1 MQDEPPIDIQNQQND
16 WRDTCDP
23 QNSPLITTKTGN
35 FAVGNAC
42 YREQPNTVCV
52 DTGSID
58 KSTVLIEKAAF
69 WYTTGIAMH
78 KTYT

>member
-1 MQDEPPIDIQNQQND
+1 MVLGPRCNPGLVLHKAVE
-16 WRDTCDP
+16 RA
-23 QNSPLITTKTGN
+23 SPLITTKTGN